1 MEKKR
6 ATGQDMRKKEAAPHF
21 YQTGAASLERLA
33 RSRHEKKKRP
43 PRIFIKPGRPLSEKP

>member
-21 YQTGAASLERLA
+21 YQTGAASFRKTL
-33 RSRHEKKKRP
+33 
-43 PRIFIKPGRPLSEKP
+43 KP